1 MIKQPKVI
9 AISSV
14 SGGGK
19 SVVVKKLAE
28 LLDNSVAIYFDDYE
42 TPDTYPKNPLDL
54 MKNGV
59 DFNVVKSPLLA
70 EHLQALKNGETVTTP
85 RGEVLEP
92 ADFII
97 YEGPLGYAQ
106 HETGR
111 FIDFLVFI
119 DTPLEIGLARRF
131 GRAFS
136 TSHYEEMDRDQL
148 VRLVKSLQV
157 YANEYVAWTQKA
169 YFAQREI
176 IRPASDLILDWEQP
190 PEALAKAIIQAL
202 KEKNFL

>member
-1 MIKQPKVI
+1 MIKQPIII

-19 SVVVKKLAE
+19 SAVVKKLAE
-28 LLDNSVAIYFDDYE
+28 ILGDSIAIHFDDYE

-59 DFNVVKSPLLA
+59 DFNVIKTPLLA
-70 EHLQALKNGETVTTP
+70 EHLQALKNGESVTTP
-85 RGEVLEP
+85 RGELISP
-92 ADFII
+92 ARFII

-106 HETGR
+106 HETGQ

-131 GRAFS
+131 SRSFA
-136 TSHYEEMDRDQL
+136 TSHYEKKSREQL
-148 VRLVKSLQV
+148 IRLIEELKYFTDGYLL
-157 YANEYVAWTQKA
+157 WTRNA
-169 YFAQREI
+169 YQALAEV
-176 IRPASDLILDWEQP
+176 IRPASDLILDWDQT
-190 PEALAKAIIQAL
+190 PEALAEAIIQAL
-202 KEKNFL
+202 KDKDWL

>member
-1 MIKQPKVI
+1 MKKPFVI
-9 AISSV
+9 AISSI

-28 LLDNSVAIYFDDYE
+28 KLTDSSAIHFDDYE

-70 EHLQALKNGETVTTP
+70 QHLQALTNGETVTTP
-85 RGEVLEP
+85 QGEVLTP
-92 ADFII
+92 ARFII

-106 HETGR
+106 HETGQ
-111 FIDFLVFI
+111 FIDYLVFI

-131 GRAFS
+131 SRSFATF
-136 TSHYEEMDRDQL
+136 HYEEKTHDQL
-148 VRLVKSLQV
+148 IRLIEELKSFTDGYLL
-157 YANEYVAWTQKA
+157 WTRNA
-169 YFAQREI
+169 YQSLVDI
-176 IRPASDLILDWEQP
+176 VRPASDLILDWDQT
-190 PEALAKAIIQAL
+190 PEELAKAIIQAL
-202 KEKNFL
+202 REKDLL